1 MIRFLLTSSGDLL
14 LGSMAAFFFLVSLVS
29 FAMVVWIL
37 VAFMPM
43 FGLGM
48 RIAVMLRRKMNGK

>member
-14 LGSMAAFFFLVSLVS
+14 HGSMAALFFLVSLMS
-29 FAMVVWIL
+29 IAMVDWIL

-48 RIAVMLRRKMNGK
+48 RIAGMLR